1 MGYLNKILYN
11 VGLGALGLFGG
22 IYLYSAAVVL
32 SAYNIATDAVAQIAL
47 VELISLIL
55 ILVANVVCDILAKVK
70 MNDEL
75 HTYCVLIVN
84 TIMGCMFFIES
95 VMLATSVSIESIV
108 YITSIIQSVVCGF
121 MLVFAITSLILSFC
135 AKRMVKP
142 FTFAYFELLLIL
154 SIFGFAGAI
163 MAVLVPSIIA
173 FIALMA
179 HPIILIIA
187 FALASE
193 YSINMGVKVENKI
206 IKRPTVKAT
215 EISDVKSD
223 ETNKKSIITFEK
235 MKEAKMALDNNII
248 TEEEYN
254 KIKEEYLKGMS
265 SN

>member
-22 IYLYSAAVVL
+22 VYLYSAAVTL
-32 SAYNIATDAVAQIAL
+32 FAYNVATDVVAQIAL
-47 VELISLIL
+47 VELISIIL
-55 ILVANVVCDILAKVK
+55 ILVANVVCEILAKVK

-75 HTYCVLIVN
+75 HTYCVVIVN
-84 TIMGCMFFIES
+84 TLMSCMLFTES

-142 FTFAYFELLLIL
+142 FTFAYFGLLLIL

-163 MAVLVPSIIA
+163 MAGLVPSIIA
-173 FIALMA
+173 FIALIA
-179 HPIILIIA
+179 HPIILIVA
-187 FALASE
+187 FALSSE
-193 YSINMGVKVENKI
+193 YSINMGVKVDNKI
-206 IKRPTVKAT
+206 IKKLIVKAVET
-215 EISDVKSD
+215 SEVESD
-223 ETNKKSIITFEK
+223 ETNKRSVVTFEK
-235 MKEAKMALDNNII
+235 IKEAKMALDNNII

-254 KIKEEYLKGMS
+254 KIKEEYLKGLS